1 MGWFWKSKPK
11 APVRMC
17 PSGHVM
23 EGSWLACP
31 YCPPPARAPE
41 RVSANVA
48 PAATVSRAS
57 GPTAGR
63 AAGGDPGKTVF
74 LPTAKK
80 PPVVGWLIA
89 LDGKH
94 KGEDF
99 KIVEGKNK
107 LGKNADCEV
116 VLTDDFISGEHALI
130 YYERDEKH
138 FLITDTGSTNGTYV
152 YEGGEYKKITSRELL
167 DNDTV
172 KVGETQLR
180 FKCLG

>member
-1 MGWFWKSKPK
+1 MAWFWKSKPK
-11 APVRMC
+11 APMRIC
-17 PSGHVM
+17 PNGHVM
-23 EGSWLACP
+23 EAAWLACP
-31 YCPPPARAPE
+31 YCPAPARTSERVTAPPPATTSSRG
-41 RVSANVA
+41 SD
-48 PAATVSRAS
+48 ATI
-57 GPTAGR
+57 GR
-63 AAGGDPGKTVF
+63 GAGGDPGKTTY
-74 LPTAKK
+74 LPTAKR

-99 KIVEGKNK
+99 KILEGNNK
-107 LGKNADCEV
+107 LGKNADCQV
-116 VLTDDFISGEHALI
+116 VLTDEFISGEHALI
-130 YYERDEKH
+130 YYEKDEKH

-172 KVGETQLR
+172 KLGETQLR

>member
-11 APVRMC
+11 APMRIC

-23 EGSWLACP
+23 EAGWVTCP
-31 YCPPPARAPE
+31 YCPTSPKTTDRETGQLSAPPGRGPD
-41 RVSANVA
+41 V
-48 PAATVSRAS
+48 TSRR
-57 GPTAGR
+57 G
-63 AAGGDPGKTVF
+63 AGGDPGKTQF
-74 LPTAKK
+74 LPTAKRA
-80 PPVVGWLIA
+80 PVVGWLIA

-107 LGKNADCEV
+107 LGKNADCDV
-116 VLTDDFISGEHALI
+116 VLTDDFISGDHALI
-130 YYERDEKH
+130 YYEKDDKH
-138 FLITDTGSTNGTYV
+138 FLITDLGSTNGTYV
-152 YEGGEYKKITSRELL
+152 YEGGEYKKITRRELL

-172 KVGETQLR
+172 KLGETQLR